1 MTLSPFMSVVLALIS
16 LFIIAT
22 LINTKLK
29 VVWINREKRE
39 LESRLATLE
48 PAIDKKYNDKWQAHF
63 GKTLKDR
70 LQKLESN
77 LRQAASRS
85 SGTEAKN
92 KIIHS
97 MTSAVEMTADQTC
110 KRLCNEIRATADGI
124 TAQFRH
130 ALSDKLWKCYQQYK
144 RDDGPIMLPKGT
156 RVAYTKGI
164 RTVLLIEEEPTV
176 RCLSFSQAVDDG
188 PSIAGVTR
196 KGFRRY
202 NLSLPYLY
210 FMTTF
215 DDQKC
220 ASFSVFLS
228 NTRMKDMSHK
238 LHPVPLPN
246 VWRDK
251 RNHGEI
257 HFPMCMGENTNGES
271 FWSTINGLSIP
282 EQTEAMISG
291 FWSRTFNG
299 HLGEGVYKSIDKRLS
314 SLSNWEK
321 ESQQDPLFTLT
332 INWPDGKTASHL
344 VQQLL
349 DWRPKVTLDVA
360 EQNLHKLFDQASK
373 ELDADIKK
381 LTAQTAITGFGKLM
395 TDKQAEQLL
404 EQYIANNTQD
414 AFKAI
419 SNV

>member
-1 MTLSPFMSVVLALIS
+1 MTLSTFVFGFIALSVITSLIQRMIR
-16 LFIIAT
+16 LHKECF
-22 LINTKLK
+22 
-29 VVWINREKRE
+29 R
-39 LESRLATLE
+39 LENQLETLE
-48 PAIDKKYNDKWQAHF
+48 PVLSKKWQIHF

-70 LQKLESN
+70 LQKLEAK
-77 LRQAASRS
+77 LHQATQS

-92 KIIHS
+92 EIVRTMAS
-97 MTSAVEMTADQTC
+97 TVETTVEETC

-130 ALSDKLWKCYQQYK
+130 ALSDKFWQCYQQYK

-164 RTVLLIEEEPTV
+164 RTVFLIEEEPTV

-188 PSIAGVTR
+188 PSIAGVSR
-196 KGFRRY
+196 QGFRRY

-220 ASFSVFLS
+220 VSFSVFLS
-228 NTRMKDMSHK
+228 NTRMNDMSHK

-246 VWRDK
+246 VWREK
-251 RNHGEI
+251 RNHGDL
-257 HFPMCMGENTNGES
+257 HFPMCMGENADGES
-271 FWSTINGLSIP
+271 FWSTINGLPIP
-282 EQTEAMISG
+282 RQTEALISG

-299 HLGEGVYKSIDKRLS
+299 HLGAGVYKTIDERLS
-314 SLSNWEK
+314 SLSRWEE
-321 ESQQDPLFTLT
+321 ESQQDPLFALT
-332 INWPDGKTASHL
+332 IKWPDGKTANHL

-360 EQNLHKLFDQASK
+360 EQSLHRLFYEASN
-373 ELDADIKK
+373 ELDANIKQ
-381 LTAQTAITGFGKLM
+381 LTAQAAITGIGKLM

-404 EQYIANNTQD
+404 EQYIAKNTQD

-419 SNV
+419 KTISNV